1 VNHLT
6 PPDATA
12 PATTVEGTIE
22 RVTFHHP
29 GSHFTIA
36 RFRVARQQNRITVL
50 GYLPNPQPGEFLR
63 IGGRWE
69 DHPRYGQQL
78 RITSV
83 RSGIPASAESI
94 QAALSSGVFQ
104 GVGSKTIARL
114 VGHFREQTLEV
125 MADRPERLA
134 EVRGVGPKTASRL
147 AAAWKSHN
155 SLRQLMQYLYD
166 SGINPAYGARLFREY
181 GENALE
187 ILHRDPMRP
196 AHDIAGI
203 GFAISDRILQNRGTP
218 ADDPDRVQACVLHV
232 LEQMADDGHIYCL
245 LEDLLTRCRR
255 RFDIEYRTARLAVTA
270 LVEAEQLVV
279 EKLHGEPASQ
289 AVFLKQMHLA
299 ETAISAKLNALID
312 FPHRTAGP
320 DREQITREILQK
332 LAIQL
337 SPEQLNVLEGVLAC
351 PVAIITGGPGT
362 GKTTLIRSITT
373 IFESFGR
380 SVFLC
385 APTGR
390 AAKRLSQVT
399 RRDAFTIH
407 RMLQYSPNENGFERN
422 RDNPLAARVVIVDEA
437 SMVDT
442 PLMQHLLDALQL
454 TARLILVGDVHQ
466 LPSVGPG
473 TVLSDLIASGSIPTF
488 ELKEIHRQATASAII
503 SNAHR
508 IRRGLQPQVEA
519 FDASQDLSDFYFVEQ
534 MNPETA
540 VRTVTD
546 LSRYRIPQQFGF
558 DPIRQTQVITPM
570 HKGLLG
576 TIHLNHML
584 QKSLNPNPFVMR
596 TEGLDLKIGDK
607 VMHLKNDYRK
617 EVFNGDSGTI
627 ADVDVKNEMVTVN
640 FDGRLVDYESFELT
654 DLTLAYAI
662 TVHKSQGSEY
672 GCVIIPLMPEHRI
685 MLQRN
690 LLYTA
695 VTRGKQLVVIIGSRK
710 AIQTALENDRP
721 RRRSSSLA
729 ARLRQLRLS

>member
-1 VNHLT
+1 
-6 PPDATA
+6 
-12 PATTVEGTIE
+12 
-22 RVTFHHP
+22 
-29 GSHFTIA
+29 
-36 RFRVARQQNRITVL
+36 
-50 GYLPNPQPGEFLR
+50 
-63 IGGRWE
+63 
-69 DHPRYGQQL
+69 
-78 RITSV
+78 
-83 RSGIPASAESI
+83 
-94 QAALSSGVFQ
+94 
-104 GVGSKTIARL
+104 
-114 VGHFREQTLEV
+114 
-125 MADRPERLA
+125 
-134 EVRGVGPKTASRL
+134 
-147 AAAWKSHN
+147 
-155 SLRQLMQYLYD
+155 
-166 SGINPAYGARLFREY
+166 
-181 GENALE
+181 
-187 ILHRDPMRP
+187 
-196 AHDIAGI
+196 
-203 GFAISDRILQNRGTP
+203 
-218 ADDPDRVQACVLHV
+218 
-232 LEQMADDGHIYCL
+232 
-245 LEDLLTRCRR
+245 
-255 RFDIEYRTARLAVTA
+255 
-270 LVEAEQLVV
+270 
-279 EKLHGEPASQ
+279 
-289 AVFLKQMHLA
+289 
-299 ETAISAKLNALID
+299 
-312 FPHRTAGP
+312 
-320 DREQITREILQK
+320 
-332 LAIQL
+332 
-337 SPEQLNVLEGVLAC
+337 
-351 PVAIITGGPGT
+351 
-362 GKTTLIRSITT
+362 
-373 IFESFGR
+373 
-380 SVFLC
+380 
-385 APTGR
+385 
-390 AAKRLSQVT
+390 
-399 RRDAFTIH
+399 
-407 RMLQYSPNENGFERN
+407 
-422 RDNPLAARVVIVDEA
+422 
-437 SMVDT
+437 
-442 PLMQHLLDALQL
+442 
-454 TARLILVGDVHQ
+454 
-466 LPSVGPG
+466 
-473 TVLSDLIASGSIPTF
+473 VLSDLIASGSIPTF